1 MKILVLDGIGSWNR
15 TSGIIDHAVDRLKE
29 KLGCDAKWVNWKAAM
44 AGVGGAGSWEQN
56 SRDGVALLVSEFADT
71 TDDFVLLAYS
81 GGNRVV
87 HEFLHECPHFRDRV
101 KAVGL
106 MSDPWRPRDRW
117 QAGTAKPIGYGIMGE
132 DYGPIP
138 HKTLWTAVHDDVITA
153 AWPDALMRLAA
164 DLSGGD
170 PDEMVTTAINL
181 AQKGTWQLSWQLG
194 IIQRNPFGWFIGLPG
209 RVGQLGSDAAGYL
222 SGRHTSAYTQ
232 PYRTGDDER
241 SLAVRLADSLAWM
254 VNNPKK

>member
-71 TDDFVLLAYS
+71 TEDFVLLSYS

-87 HEFLHECPHFRDRV
+87 HEFLDECPHLHDRV
-101 KAVGL
+101 KAVGF

-117 QAGTAKPIGYGIMGE
+117 QAGTVQPIGYGIMGE

-138 HKTLWTAVHDDVITA
+138 DRTYWTSSHADVISA
-153 AWPDALMRLAA
+153 AWPDALMRYAA
-164 DLSGGD
+164 DISPGD
-170 PDEMVTTAINL
+170 PDDFIDTAIRMGHLGQFQL
-181 AQKGTWQLSWQLG
+181 AWQLG
-194 IIQRNPFGWFIGLPG
+194 VIQREPLRWFLGLGGRIGQFGA
-209 RVGQLGSDAAGYL
+209 DAHGYL
-222 SGRHTSAYTQ
+222 TGAHTSAYTD
-232 PYRTGDDER
+232 PYRTAGDDR
-241 SLAVRLADSLAWM
+241 SLAVRLADSIAW
-254 VNNPKK
+254 KLR